1 MQRKNLRSN
10 LETEW
15 LNNIQRVPTFRT
27 YNCLNPATQ
36 WESKLQFTI
45 HLSNLFMNLNTLF
58 KNNMSNLKSVFILNF
73 IMITSLSW
81 HSTGIQQ

>member
-45 HLSNLFMNLNTLF
+45 SVSNLFMNLNTLF
-58 KNNMSNLKSVFILNF
+58 KNMSNLKSVFILNL